1 MNKIKYYIFT
11 LLIIS
16 FNTHA
21 ADEDVISE
29 RMSAYWTAFT
39 NSQFEEAATH
49 VLPADLESIK
59 EHVLPV
65 FMKASEDDSAKV
77 QRIVKPF
84 FAEISDGP
92 QADLTGEQAY
102 MGLNNYF
109 RNANKQAFDML
120 SESDIRVTNV
130 TISEDDTALVEY
142 TVRLEDLFQE
152 DKEQFKKDGE
162 DWFITLK
169 ENPEVTADRFRQ
181 AFGM

>member
-1 MNKIKYYIFT
+1 MNKIKFFIFT
-11 LLIIS
+11 LLIS

-29 RMSAYWTAFT
+29 RMTAYWAAFT
-39 NSQFEEAATH
+39 NSKFEEAATL

-59 EHVLPV
+59 THVLPV
-65 FMKASEDDSAKV
+65 LMKGSEVDSAKAR
-77 QRIVKPF
+77 RIVKPF
-84 FAEISDGP
+84 FAEVSDGP
-92 QADLTGEQAY
+92 QADLTGQQAY

-109 RNANKQAFDML
+109 RSANKQAFDML
-120 SESDIRVTNV
+120 SESEIRVTNV
-130 TISEDDTALVEY
+130 SFTDDTTAVVEY
-142 TVRLEDLFQE
+142 TVKLESLFQE

-162 DWFITLK
+162 DWFLTLK